1 MKITKP
7 SSYPK
12 EDDEAKAFASYL
24 KDLQTYKQ
32 IVCYS
37 HIPNE
42 NSIKNMGYA
51 MKMKSMGKQAGVPD
65 YIIVMK
71 SKVLFIELK
80 RQKNENGT
88 TASSVSPDQE
98 LWVNSLNNANCP
110 SKICFGSGDAIRFV
124 QENLSS
130 A

>member
-1 MKITKP
+1 MKITNPK
-7 SSYPK
+7 SYPK
-12 EDDEAKAFASYL
+12 EDEEAKIFAKYL
-24 KDLQTYKQ
+24 NDLQANKQ

-51 MKMKSMGKQAGVPD
+51 MKMKAMGKQAGVPD

-71 SKVLFIELK
+71 SKVLFVELK

-88 TASSVSPDQE
+88 TESKTSPAQE
-98 LWVNSLNNANCP
+98 LWVNSLNNANCL
-110 SKICFGSGDAIRFV
+110 SKICHGSNEAINFIQSNV
-124 QENLSS
+124 S
-130 A
+130 